1 MEKEQEQ
8 PEFLN
13 QHPTQGLSIHD
24 KFMLLRVKYIRAV
37 EKSNNRKRSLR
48 HLNKLHADTRFAIL
62 GLRSELREARET
74 ADGALSVNEALRN
87 RIDELQTK
95 LTAATAHV

>member
-1 MEKEQEQ
+1 MEQEERQ

-13 QHPTQGLSIHD
+13 EHPTQNFSIHD
-24 KFMLLRVKYIRAV
+24 KFLLLKARYLRLVYR
-37 EKSNNRKRSLR
+37 SNNRKRSLR
-48 HLNKLHADTRFAIL
+48 SLNHFHTETRFAIK
-62 GLRSELREARET
+62 GLRAELREARDT